1 MSIYHIHY
9 ELLPVDHP
17 YNRCDIRQLRAP
29 LDQETYVM
37 QLLPHTMWGTLYLE
51 VNGRMLFQRHWQYR
65 QKAPFD
71 RLPLS
76 GFTCE
81 LLEFAQVLGSN
92 LDDILSGQRG
102 PRPVEFIGYDVQLW
116 FRRYGPAVQLFFDE
130 RPVFSQVFTW
140 QPIPLTVFVAE
151 TCGFLSALWQDVT
164 RLNPALATDVLIQEQ
179 LTAAERIRERFAQGE
194 FSQEVYIEDVLPATA
209 RTSRRSYSEPK

>member
-17 YNRCDIRQLRAP
+17 YNRCDILQLRSP
-29 LDQETYVM
+29 LDQETYLM

-51 VNGRMLFQRHWQYR
+51 VNGRMLFQRHWRYR

-116 FRRYGPAVQLFFDE
+116 FRRYGPTVQLSFDE
-130 RPVFSQVFTW
+130 RPVFSHVFIW
-140 QPIPLTVFVAE
+140 QPIPIAIFVAE
-151 TCGFLSALWQDVT
+151 TAGFLSALWQDVT
-164 RLNPALATDVLIQEQ
+164 RLNPAVATDVLIQEQ

-194 FSQEVYIEDVLPATA
+194 FSQDIYVEDVLPAA
-209 RTSRRSYSEPK
+209 PRTSRRS

>member
-17 YNRCDIRQLRAP
+17 YNRCDIRQLRSP

-51 VNGRMLFQRHWQYR
+51 VNGRMLFQRHWRYR

-116 FRRYGPAVQLFFDE
+116 FRRYGPTVQLFFDE

-140 QPIPLTVFVAE
+140 QPIPLAVFVAE
-151 TCGFLSALWQDVT
+151 TSGFLSVLWQDVT

-179 LTAAERIRERFAQGE
+179 LTAAERMRERFAQGE
-194 FSQEVYIEDVLPATA
+194 FSQDVYVEDVLPAVA
-209 RTSRRSYSEPK
+209 RTSRRS